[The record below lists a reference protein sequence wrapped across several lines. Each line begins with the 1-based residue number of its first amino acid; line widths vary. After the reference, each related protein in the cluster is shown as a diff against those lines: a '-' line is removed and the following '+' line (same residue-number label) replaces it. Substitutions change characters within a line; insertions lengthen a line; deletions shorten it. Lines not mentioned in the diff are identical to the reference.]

1 MTERLLK
8 IEFYV
13 PASHLESVKLAMF
26 DAGAGRVGDY
36 DSCAWQTL
44 GQGQYRPL
52 KGSQPFIGAQDKT
65 ETIAEYKVE
74 MVFSEADILPVTK
87 ALKSSHPYEEVAYC
101 VIRMEAVE

>member
-65 ETIAEYKVE
+65 ETIAEYKANTAAKLKFLCFLNKDFE
-74 MVFSEADILPVTK
+74 VT
-87 ALKSSHPYEEVAYC
+87 ALLCSH
-101 VIRMEAVE
+101 